1 MMHLSQ
7 RVLAPHGFR
16 APAHAGLPMS
26 TTALRGLGAVTVRP
40 VSIGR
45 SRSSCPSLFKH
56 PAPALRGAIP
66 LWARTFSTPGRSA
79 GEAAA
84 QFFEAQAFTPQQQA
98 DIRRCLDGVHL
109 KTLTPP
115 GLASQDGRAL
125 AKGFVQMF
133 FKDLVERHPDRS
145 EFAGE
150 TVVAASPAI
159 AHQKKG
165 SDYVMWFGKG
175 ARQHPHFHPGDR
187 YLVIFAPAGLKVL
200 LGGSDPRVLSQERV
214 SFARVHIPP
223 GIAVLSFAKRD
234 VLHGF
239 MGEDEEGFGALS
251 HHSDDL
257 GEVMDKLR
265 AQGGAADDA
274 LRDKDLMGSLTD
286 YVPPHKVSV
295 IGDTDIPAR
304 VVQDL
309 VRQRNESQSGA
320 PA

>member
-1 MMHLSQ
+1 MLHHFQ
-7 RVLAPHGFR
+7 RVPAPHSFR
-16 APAHAGLPMS
+16 VPAHASPRTGL
-26 TTALRGLGAVTVRP
+26 TALRGLGALTVRP
-40 VSIGR
+40 VPVDH
-45 SRSSCPSLFKH
+45 SRASSLPMFARPTL
-56 PAPALRGAIP
+56 APRGAVP
-66 LWARTFSTPGRSA
+66 LWARTFSTPVRA
-79 GEAAA
+79 GETAAR
-84 QFFEAQAFTPQQQA
+84 FFEAQAFTSQQQA
-98 DIRRCLDGVHL
+98 DVRRCLDGVHL
-109 KTLTPP
+109 KTLIPP
-115 GLASQDGRAL
+115 GLANQDGRAL
-125 AKGFVQMF
+125 AKGFVRMF

-200 LGGSDPRVLSQERV
+200 LGGSDPRVLAQERV
-214 SFARVHIPP
+214 SFARVSIPP
-223 GIAVLSFAKRD
+223 GVAVLSFAKRD

-265 AQGGAADDA
+265 AQGADADGA

-295 IGDTDIPAR
+295 IGDTDIPAH

-309 VRQRNESQSGA
+309 VRQRNESQPGA
-320 PA
+320 SS